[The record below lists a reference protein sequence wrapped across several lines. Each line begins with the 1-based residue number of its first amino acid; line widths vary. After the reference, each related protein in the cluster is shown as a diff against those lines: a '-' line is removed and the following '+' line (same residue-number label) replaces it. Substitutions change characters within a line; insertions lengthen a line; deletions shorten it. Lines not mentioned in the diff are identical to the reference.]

1 MLAKSIEDRDPA
13 LLAAAGVKILI
24 EGAKKVTNFLELF
37 LLEISQATEAKDSYD
52 VELAAAATN
61 HIAALIRL
69 KGSGVAK

>member
-1 MLAKSIEDRDPA
+1 L
-13 LLAAAGVKILI
+13 KIF
-24 EGAKKVTNFLELF
+24 K
-37 LLEISQATEAKDSYD
+37 ATEAKDSYD